1 MTSQPLPHS
10 ATPLDPKTVIAALA
24 AEAAELE
31 KIVAAIRARTQARL
45 MLSRQGGSYTTRV
58 QVGLRQDHAA
68 AIDAVWREL
77 VPATDWGAAF
87 CGAWQIL
94 ETTSAATTKEE
105 YVRRPDLGRIFSAA
119 SREAIAAGC
128 PAGADLQ
135 IVVGDGL
142 SARAAAVQVP
152 ILLPLLVAAAN
163 GTWSLGRP
171 IFVRHCRVGILNAV
185 GQLLAPKVVVLLV
198 GERPGLQTS
207 ESLSAY
213 LAYRPAPGHTDANRN
228 LVSNIHAAGTSPPAA
243 AERIIALAAEL
254 MRCGTSGPAIKEK
267 LATLHGPPP
276 AARLTSS

>member
-1 MTSQPLPHS
+1 MTSEPLPHS
-10 ATPLDPKTVIAALA
+10 APPLGPKTIPPARA
-24 AEAAELE
+24 AEPAELE
-31 KIVAAIRARTQARL
+31 KLVAAIRARTQARL

-77 VPATDWGAAF
+77 VPATDWGADF

-119 SREAIAAGC
+119 AREAIAAGC

-163 GTWSLGRP
+163 GKWTLGRP
-171 IFVRHCRVGILNAV
+171 IFVRHCRVGIHNAV

-267 LATLHGPPP
+267 LATLPVPPP
-276 AARLTSS
+276 ATRLPSS

>member
-1 MTSQPLPHS
+1 MTSEPLPHS
-10 ATPLDPKTVIAALA
+10 ATPLGPKTVISAQA
-24 AEAAELE
+24 AEPAELE
-31 KIVAAIRARTQARL
+31 KIVAAIRTRTQARL

-77 VPATDWGAAF
+77 VPATDWGTDF

-163 GTWSLGRP
+163 GKWTLGRP

-228 LVSNIHAAGTSPPAA
+228 LVSNIHAAGTSPPVA
-243 AERIIALAAEL
+243 AERIIALATEL

-267 LATLHGPPP
+267 LATLPTPSP
-276 AARLTSS
+276 AARLPSS

>member
-1 MTSQPLPHS
+1 MTSEPLPHS
-10 ATPLDPKTVIAALA
+10 ATPLGPKTVISAQA
-24 AEAAELE
+24 AEALELE

-77 VPATDWGAAF
+77 VPATDWGADF

-119 SREAIAAGC
+119 SREAIATGC

-163 GTWSLGRP
+163 GKWTLGRP

-228 LVSNIHAAGTSPPAA
+228 LVSNIHAAGTAPPAA

-267 LATLHGPPP
+267 LSTLPAPPP
-276 AARLTSS
+276 AARLPSS